1 MYKVKKLHIF
11 YLITTII
18 MLILSG
24 INPYERSTW
33 FLEIA
38 PVLIALPILIYTYNK
53 FRLTDLTYTLIWIH
67 CIILMVGG
75 HYTYAKVPLFDYIRD
90 YFGLVRNYYDRL
102 GHIAQGFIP
111 AIIAREL
118 LIRKTPLKSG
128 GWLFTIVVF
137 MCLGVSA
144 AYELIEFLAAK
155 ILGENAEAFL
165 GTQGDVWD
173 TQWDMTCALIG
184 SITSLIIFRKY
195 HDRLIK
201 NLNFRS

>member
-1 MYKVKKLHIF
+1 
-11 YLITTII
+11 

>member
-1 MYKVKKLHIF
+1 
-11 YLITTII
+11 
-18 MLILSG
+18 MLIVSG

-38 PVLIALPILIYTYNK
+38 PVLIAIPILIYTYNK
-53 FRLTDLTYTLIWIH
+53 FRLTDLAYTLIWIH

-90 YFGLVRNYYDRL
+90 YFGLMRNYYDRL

-111 AIIAREL
+111 AIVIREL
-118 LIRKTPLKSG
+118 LIRKTPLRTG

-137 MCLGVSA
+137 MCLGFSA
-144 AYELIEFLAAK
+144 LYELIEFLAAK
-155 ILGENAEAFL
+155 VLGEGAEAFL
-165 GTQGDVWD
+165 GTQGDIWD

-184 SITSLIIFRKY
+184 SITSLLIFTKY

-201 NLNFRS
+201 NLGFRP